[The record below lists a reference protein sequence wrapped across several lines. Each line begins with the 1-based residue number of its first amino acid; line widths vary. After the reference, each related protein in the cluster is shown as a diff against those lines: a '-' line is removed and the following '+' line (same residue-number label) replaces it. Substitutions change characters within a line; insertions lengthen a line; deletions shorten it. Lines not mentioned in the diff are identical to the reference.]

1 MNLQELYILL
11 ITNNLPKLKE
21 SKLNRMRQFLQL
33 TFFLAIGVFGR
44 INQVLSQNT
53 NGNNQGGFERRTPSP
68 PVDPDSPVE
77 SYGATPKEALLV
89 GEKDAGRLVII
100 DPESLEIVA
109 RIPVG
114 GNLHELATDGRYVYM
129 GSRLPGITVVDAVA
143 QKRVES
149 IDISPFG
156 RPHAITFAGTHL
168 YIGHEESRLISRYN
182 PIAKKFDEVI
192 GLPGGSHLLI
202 VTPDEKRIYTASS
215 NGQLISIIDKVTPS
229 NGSTSLSFTS
239 FPGDTRMEGM
249 TLSPDGNEFWVLHM
263 NQKKISVINVPEKK
277 LMETI
282 EFEGSLNN
290 RIKFSSDGKYVF
302 LNELNGNE
310 LRVYEASIRKEI
322 KRIDVGAGG
331 EGIFMDPVRPRA
343 YYAVSAGNKLVVID
357 TNTLTVIKEIHG
369 LMNPDGMDWYSA
381 K

>member
-1 MNLQELYILL
+1 
-11 ITNNLPKLKE
+11 
-21 SKLNRMRQFLQL
+21 
-33 TFFLAIGVFGR
+33 
-44 INQVLSQNT
+44 
-53 NGNNQGGFERRTPSP
+53 
-68 PVDPDSPVE
+68 
-77 SYGATPKEALLV
+77 
-89 GEKDAGRLVII
+89 
-100 DPESLEIVA
+100 
-109 RIPVG
+109 
-114 GNLHELATDGRYVYM
+114 
-129 GSRLPGITVVDAVA
+129 
-143 QKRVES
+143 
-149 IDISPFG
+149 
-156 RPHAITFAGTHL
+156 
-168 YIGHEESRLISRYN
+168 
-182 PIAKKFDEVI
+182 
-192 GLPGGSHLLI
+192 
-202 VTPDEKRIYTASS
+202 
-215 NGQLISIIDKVTPS
+215 
-229 NGSTSLSFTS
+229 
-239 FPGDTRMEGM
+239 MEGM